1 MDRVIKGQSSAALT
15 SVPALAVP
23 LNLAKRGLRSR
34 LFVIFFLVPNILS
47 GLFFFG
53 VATPVYRSTASITVF
68 NPSETSSSIV
78 SLLSG
83 GSSDGSA
90 EEAYILRDYIMSWS
104 EFQKLNAALDL
115 GKIYSQGDFVTRYGG
130 LWTFGQRNDVA
141 LWHYYQGR
149 ITLDINEQ
157 SGVIDVSVGAYNAAT
172 ARLIAKKILADA
184 VAHMD
189 AMNRQQEQDFV
200 GDAVVRQTNARITVT
215 QDEAALDNYRSK
227 IGVYDPSVLYTS
239 QLDLLNTLTAQETQL
254 EAQYKTM
261 SAAAPNSPSAQ
272 DLVAAIKMVQG
283 REKAAQTS
291 IPEIADKTKTYEGLL
306 IRRNNNEA
314 VLQQASEAVQDA
326 ELKAKQNRYYL
337 DVISAPSQ
345 PETAEYPKSLQ
356 WSSVVFLI
364 TLLAWGLLR

>member
-1 MDRVIKGQSSAALT
+1 MLVKDQPSSIPTALT
-15 SVPALAVP
+15 VSLK
-23 LNLAKRGLRSR
+23 LAKRAQRSR
-34 LFVIFFLVPNILS
+34 MFVICFLIPNILS
-47 GLFFFG
+47 IIFFFG
-53 VATPVYRSTASITVF
+53 IATPVYRSTASITVF

-78 SLLSG
+78 SLLAG

-115 GKIYSQGDFVTRYGG
+115 AKIYSHGDFVTRYGG
-130 LWTFGQRNDVA
+130 LWTFGQKNDVA

-149 ITLDINEQ
+149 ITIGINEQ
-157 SGVIDVSVGAYNAAT
+157 SGVVDVSVGAYNAAT
-172 ARLIAKKILADA
+172 AQLIAKQILSDA

-200 GDAVVRQTNARITVT
+200 DDAVARQTTAGITVN
-215 QDEAALDNYRSK
+215 QDETALDNYRSK
-227 IGVYDPSVLYTS
+227 SGVYDPSILYTS

-254 EAQYKTM
+254 EAQYNTM
-261 SAAAPNSPSAQ
+261 SAAAPNSPSAH
-272 DLVAAIKMVQG
+272 DLVAAIKTVRDHKKVVQ
-283 REKAAQTS
+283 TT
-291 IPEIADKTKTYEGLL
+291 IPEIADKTKTYERLL
-306 IRRNNNEA
+306 IQRNNDQA
-314 VLQQASEAVQDA
+314 VLQQASEAVQEA

-345 PETAEYPKSLQ
+345 PDTAEYPKGLKWQ
-356 WSSVVFLI
+356 SVIFLV